1 MSKEEA
7 PTLAAGALAAGS
19 VRLEGEIGTRAHEHP
34 DSETIL
40 AKATMQLN
48 RHAAESSLIKPYCA
62 AAPVCNCITRA
73 LVLLAF
79 FPLSVSRVSAS
90 SFYGSR

>member
-48 RHAAESSLIKPYCA
+48 RHAAESSLILRG
-62 AAPVCNCITRA
+62 RA
-73 LVLLAF
+73 TSLQFQLHHAGPCTSSVFSLEC
-79 FPLSVSRVSAS
+79 LSG
-90 SFYGSR
+90 FG